1 MVLCTIGQTSLLT
14 GLHLRDEALRLQDLH
29 RCQSP
34 SLRSRSRLQSRQ
46 SQRLQRSLGQ
56 SQQAVSITNGKLK
69 QKLKQKMRLHGQ
81 DSLRG
86 AMLRAKGVLLS
97 CQDNGERTCHMK
109 DAENAPVTD
118 SNHGAGK
125 SGAQIR
131 TTAVSADAELTLLPH
146 GTYHVFFQRQIVSM
160 QASWLYCHVNFLLD
174 NFIVPQTNAIA
185 R

>member
-1 MVLCTIGQTSLLT
+1 MVLCTTDQTSPLT
-14 GLHLRDEALRLQDLH
+14 GLHLRDEILRLQDLH
-29 RCQSP
+29 RCQSQ
-34 SLRSRSRLQSRQ
+34 SLRSRSRLQLCR
-46 SQRLQRSLGQ
+46 SQRLQRRLGQ
-56 SQQAVSITNGKLK
+56 SPQAVSPTNG
-69 QKLKQKMRLHGQ
+69 KLKQKMRLHGQ

-131 TTAVSADAELTLLPH
+131 ITAVSADAELTLLPH